1 MGWGMIQKKGSY
13 VHKGTAR
20 KGSSLSCSK
29 HLQMNPRLTLFLVC
43 TLLGLQVSLPAQI
56 WRQRDSLL
64 RISRQHIQDT
74 TGMLALMDA
83 GKLYLEYRADSAEY
97 FIRKALDR
105 AKTLPFGSGIARAEI
120 NLGYALINQAK
131 YDEAYRHTQSGLA
144 WAKKEGAIKLQVA
157 ALVNTANIWVY
168 RGSNFKVIEAYE
180 KALALVHRHPEVLPV
195 HYPLAIQN
203 NLAMVYNGIS
213 LYKEALKILKETQ
226 RKGEEANLPSVVVQ
240 SLQHQADCYLGLL
253 QQDSALWCYEKLI
266 PMCRD
271 LGENVVL
278 AGALANLAD
287 IKMEQGK
294 IELAKSLYQE
304 SMAIA
309 LETQDGI
316 NQMYNLHGLGLVAL
330 NEGKWNEAESY
341 VKAAL
346 KMGIEQKAGAYNFGL
361 YQTLSYLALARGETA
376 DYRKYFGLYQ
386 AGRDSVQNE
395 KLIRVLQELET
406 KYATKEKELRIA
418 QLTQA
423 QTNQRRLVLGAFALA
438 VLTGLVG
445 YLAWRN
451 QRNRKKLVEQT
462 LLLQEQKFKELEQEK
477 QLLAADAML
486 KGQEE
491 ERRRLSRDLHDGL
504 GGMLSGIKQ
513 SLVVIRNNS
522 AVPEANVNAL
532 SGTIESMDQSI
543 NEMRRLARNLMPEAL
558 LKFGLKDALQDF
570 CDYLGSSA
578 QLNIQYQTF
587 GIEERIPEAQ
597 EVIVFRIV
605 QELLNNVVKHA
616 QASAVI
622 LQLLRDG
629 QRFSL
634 TVEDNGIGMQNSTLE
649 KAEGIWTFAPN
660 PAKAL
665 LSTLIFP

>member
-1 MGWGMIQKKGSY
+1 M
-13 VHKGTAR
+13 
-20 KGSSLSCSK
+20 
-29 HLQMNPRLTLFLVC
+29 MNPRLTLFLVL
-43 TLLGLQVSLPAQI
+43 TLFGLQVSLSAQL

-64 RISRQHIQDT
+64 HISRQHAQDT
-74 TGMLALMDA
+74 TGVLALMEA

-97 FIRKALDR
+97 YIRRALTKAQ
-105 AKTLPFGSGIARAEI
+105 AIQFSSGIARTKI

-131 YDEAYRHTQSGLA
+131 YDEAYKHTQDGLA
-144 WAKKEGAIKLQVA
+144 WAQKTGKINLQIA
-157 ALVNTANIWVY
+157 ALVNTANIWLY
-168 RGSNFKVIEAYE
+168 RGSSFKVIDTYE
-180 KALALVHRHPEVLPV
+180 KVLEIVHQHQEALPV
-195 HYPLAIQN
+195 NYPLVIQN
-203 NLAMVYNGIS
+203 NLANVYNGIF
-213 LYKEALKILKETQ
+213 LYREALKILKETQ
-226 RKGEEANLPSVVVQ
+226 RGGEKEQLPSVVAQ
-240 SLQHQADCYLGLL
+240 SLQYQAEAYLGLSK
-253 QQDSALWCYEKLI
+253 QDSAALCFEKLI
-266 PMCRD
+266 VLCRD
-271 LGENVVL
+271 LGENVIL
-278 AGALANLAD
+278 AVALSNLAD
-287 IKMEQGK
+287 LKLNQGQ
-294 IELAKSLYQE
+294 IEISKKLCQE
-304 SMAIA
+304 SLALA

-316 NQMYNLHGLGLVAL
+316 NQMYSLHGLGLAAL
-330 NEGKWNEAESY
+330 NEKKWAEAENL

-346 KMGIEQKAGAYNFGL
+346 RLGLEQKAGAYNFGL
-361 YQTLSYLALARGETA
+361 YQTLSYLALVRG
-376 DYRKYFGLYQ
+376 DVGQYRQYFSLYRS
-386 AGRDSVQNE
+386 GRDSVQNE
-395 KLIRVLQELET
+395 KLIRVLKELET

-423 QTNQRRLVLGAFALA
+423 QKNQKRLVLGAFALA
-438 VLTGLVG
+438 LLAGLVG

-451 QRNRKKLVEQT
+451 QHNRKKLVEQN

-513 SLVVIRNNS
+513 SLVVIKNN
-522 AVPEANVNAL
+522 PEMPEVNANAL
-532 SGTIESMDQSI
+532 SRSIESMDQSI

-570 CDYLGSSA
+570 CDYLNSSA

-616 QASAVI
+616 KASAVI

-634 TVEDNGIGMQNSTLE
+634 TVEDNGVGMQNSTLE
-649 KAEGIWTFAPN
+649 KAQGIGWTNIRSRVDYLNGQMDIRSKPGQGTSINIDFSLN
-660 PAKAL
+660 
-665 LSTLIFP
+665 

>member
-1 MGWGMIQKKGSY
+1 M
-13 VHKGTAR
+13 
-20 KGSSLSCSK
+20 SL
-29 HLQMNPRLTLFLVC
+29 RLTLILVF
-43 TLLGLQVSLPAQI
+43 TLMGLRVPLQAQL

-64 RISRQHIQDT
+64 RISRQYPNDT

-105 AKTLPFGSGIARAEI
+105 AKTLKFGSGVARAEI

-131 YDEAYRHTQSGLA
+131 YDEAYQHTQNGLA

-157 ALVNTANIWVY
+157 ALVNTANIWIY

-180 KALALVHRHPEVLPV
+180 KALALVHRHPEVLPA

-213 LYKEALKILKETQ
+213 LYREALKILKMTQ
-226 RKGEEANLPSVVVQ
+226 KKGEEGALSSVVVQ
-240 SLQHQADCYLGLL
+240 SLQHQADSYLGLS
-253 QQDSALWCYEKLI
+253 QQDSAMWCYEKLI

-287 IKMEQGK
+287 IKMRQGQ
-294 IELAKSLYQE
+294 IELSKKFYQE
-304 SMAIA
+304 SMNIA

-330 NEGKWNEAESY
+330 NEGKWDEAERY
-341 VKAAL
+341 VKSAL
-346 KMGIEQKAGAYNFGL
+346 KLGVEQKAGAYNFGL
-361 YQTLSYLALARGETA
+361 YQTLSYLALARGEVE
-376 DYRKYFGLYQ
+376 DYRKYFDLYQ
-386 AGRDSVQNE
+386 TGRDSVQHE

-423 QTNQRRLVLGAFALA
+423 QKNQRRLALGAFALA
-438 VLTGLVG
+438 VLVGLVG

-451 QRNRKKLVEQT
+451 QHNRKKLVEQN

-513 SLVVIRNNS
+513 SLVVIKNNAEIPVQS
-522 AVPEANVNAL
+522 AEALAR
-532 SGTIESMDQSI
+532 SIESMDQSI

-570 CDYLGSSA
+570 CDYLSSSA

-616 QASAVI
+616 QANAVI

-634 TVEDNGIGMQNSTLE
+634 TVEDNGIGMQNNTLE
-649 KAEGIWTFAPN
+649 KAQGIGWTNIRSRVDYLNGHLDIRSQPGQGTSINIDFSLN
-660 PAKAL
+660 
-665 LSTLIFP
+665 